1 MSAHIRIVFAQGPVV
16 AFYIDLDLY
25 FYKGAP
31 IPTIYDAELVKQVVY
46 NIDSWFQAKTALRYS
61 YQGFIDMVEAFRDAL
76 RLSYST
82 KDVIWA
88 VQHSAKQARDYILV
102 HKLGEYLRTFW
113 IEALDPAKLE
123 SIYLEALRRDFDKL
137 RRSLGDDRLFNHLCR
152 FYKVAENVDP
162 VAQEILERLIIRLG
176 RTPAVPTY
184 PETDLLDQELMRT
197 VLKRLPAMPTYR
209 GVPAL
214 IQQKVEMLVDD
225 GTYSNEATV

>member
-137 RRSLGDDRLFNHLCR
+137 RRSL
-152 FYKVAENVDP
+152 AENVDP